1 MAISA
6 EGGRRTAPPRP
17 RFCVVGAA
25 SRDLVPDDPRGW
37 RLGGGVVYGSLA
49 LARLGLAVVAYVGLD
64 AEAGTAAELE
74 TLARS
79 GVEVRPVPL
88 RRGPIFEN
96 RDGRRGRRQRCRAW
110 PEPIPPQIVDPA
122 VAAAAEGWLLAP
134 IAAELSPD
142 WAAVPRSDAV
152 VALTWQG
159 LLRRPLPGG
168 RVGRLAPAPNPLL
181 GRADLVGVS
190 VEDLGPECSLE
201 SVAAL
206 LRPTATLALT
216 AAERGGLLARRS
228 PEGRWHWR
236 AYRAV
241 PSRRVVDPTGAGDV
255 FLAALLAAH
264 LAPGL
269 VGGRI
274 AQGGD
279 VLFAAAAASLAV
291 EAPGVGGIG
300 DLAAVR
306 RRLADLAAIDRAEA

>member
-17 RFCVVGAA
+17 RVCVVGAA

-74 TLARS
+74 TLALS

-122 VAAAAEGWLLAP
+122 TAAAADGWLFAP
-134 IAAELSPD
+134 IAAELVPG
-142 WAAVPRSDAV
+142 WAAVPRSEAV
-152 VALTWQG
+152 VALAWQG
-159 LLRRPLPGG
+159 LLRRPLAGG
-168 RVGRLAPAPNPLL
+168 RVGRLGPAPNPLL
-181 GRADLVGVS
+181 VRADLVGVS
-190 VEDLGPECSLE
+190 VEDLGPTCSLE

-206 LRPTATLALT
+206 LRPTATLVLT
-216 AAERGGLLARRS
+216 AAERGGLLARRA
-228 PEGRWHWR
+228 PEGRWRWR

-241 PSRRVVDPTGAGDV
+241 PSGRVVDPTGAGDV